1 MKPEQSSSPAVLSVG
16 KNCIEQ
22 GCSFLWISGRDSY
35 VTRAGTALLWSSGTT
50 SRTSSSTTPKRRR
63 TAALNRRVNLFQARH
78 VHNQNEASK
87 TGAFSLPVFCNWCR
101 TRNAMQM
108 AYCRAYCHLSLWRNL
123 LRHISMQFRSEAVL
137 PVHHMPN
144 QWGLCFD
151 FARLVPPV
159 SFEPR
164 LRREFIL
171 SP

>member
-1 MKPEQSSSPAVLSVG
+1 MYGMLSPT
-16 KNCIEQ
+16 
-22 GCSFLWISGRDSY
+22 
-35 VTRAGTALLWSSGTT
+35 TRGGQFPPL
-50 SRTSSSTTPKRRR
+50 SRTSPCHLSKGRSTLARYNSSPR
-63 TAALNRRVNLFQARH
+63 TALQDCWTARVSSNTCALLSCSRH